1 MPYPNL
7 ISGIGWFIL
16 GVKVQGFLAPCVPSD
31 RAFSV
36 SMRTSVGCRRCT
48 RAFPTQWMSRAV
60 ADSRSLQLSVRET
73 AVDADVGPTKEE
85 GHAVLDA
92 LIEQFASP
100 ENGNVT
106 ATVDEYLD
114 LCDHAFLTHLRSRIA
129 SVGSES
135 STGMKLSRV
144 EEEINMA
151 MERRLAAAN
160 SNLRRV
166 LELAP
171 DIKGME
177 GKVRILFREGK
188 VDMAFMVVINM
199 NLQRAKE
206 AEGAENA
213 VKILTHMTTFIMGL
227 QNEGLN
233 PELRLLRLLLR
244 TDCDGVRKSM
254 LQEQLQLTHHDIFVN
269 TQGPPMDKNRVQPD
283 HLRAAI
289 TDMISQLEELGQ
301 AADAG
306 LTDFLRGLQVEI
318 DDVVKSNQRPGPFR
332 Q

>member
-135 STGMKLSRV
+135 STVRKLPNRVHVCPGFTWFKVKRVWELVYWSGPLMKS
-144 EEEINMA
+144 
-151 MERRLAAAN
+151 
-160 SNLRRV
+160 
-166 LELAP
+166 P
-171 DIKGME
+171 HQFHD
-177 GKVRILFREGK
+177 
-188 VDMAFMVVINM
+188 
-199 NLQRAKE
+199 
-206 AEGAENA
+206 
-213 VKILTHMTTFIMGL
+213 TYMTSWTT
-227 QNEGLN
+227 
-233 PELRLLRLLLR
+233 PLLRIYPSYFR
-244 TDCDGVRKSM
+244 FNN
-254 LQEQLQLTHHDIFVN
+254 QL
-269 TQGPPMDKNRVQPD
+269 
-283 HLRAAI
+283 
-289 TDMISQLEELGQ
+289 
-301 AADAG
+301 
-306 LTDFLRGLQVEI
+306 I
-318 DDVVKSNQRPGPFR
+318 DTWYSSP
-332 Q
+332 